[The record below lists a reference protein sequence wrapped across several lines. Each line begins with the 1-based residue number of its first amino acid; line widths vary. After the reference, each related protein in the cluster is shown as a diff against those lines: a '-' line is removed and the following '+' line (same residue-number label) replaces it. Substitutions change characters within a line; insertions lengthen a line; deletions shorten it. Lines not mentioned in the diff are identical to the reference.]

1 MKILTPE
8 FVRSLG
14 GNVEITSSA
23 LTRNLEFQLALM
35 EKQIKRVAELARF
48 LPFVDQQEEMN
59 MLVKRLSIEAA
70 SLRFFVQGLGDPERK
85 ATEDPLRVTSGTRC

>member
-14 GNVEITSSA
+14 GNVKITSSA

-35 EKQIKRVAELARF
+35 EKQIKKGCGTCQVPSIRRPARR
-48 LPFVDQQEEMN
+48 DEY
-59 MLVKRLSIEAA
+59 A
-70 SLRFFVQGLGDPERK
+70 RK
-85 ATEDPLRVTSGTRC
+85 TAKH